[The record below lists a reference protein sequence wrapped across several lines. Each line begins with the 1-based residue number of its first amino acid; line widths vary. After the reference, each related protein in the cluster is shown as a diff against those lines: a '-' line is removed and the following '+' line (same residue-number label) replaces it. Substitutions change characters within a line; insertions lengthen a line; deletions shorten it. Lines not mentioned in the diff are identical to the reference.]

1 MKKQD
6 LPIGYVMCALAM
18 ILGCATIARIK
29 HHEDVIEDTI
39 RMVENRQYILHEDDM
54 NLIENWE

>member
-6 LPIGYVMCALAM
+6 LPIGYVMCALAI

-29 HHEDVIEDTI
+29 HHEDVIEETI
-39 RMVENRQYILHEDDM
+39 RMVEDKQYILHESDY